1 MVPAVV
7 TDRLPEPQ
15 VAATRQI
22 TLQLVQLQVECNS
35 CTCDKYFYRNK
46 KHTIQ
51 RFTNSQAE
59 RETGL
64 QIQTSTQ
71 NNEIMSVNQRV
82 MFSLQLAE
90 HVLILRL

>member
-22 TLQLVQLQVECNS
+22 TQLVQLQVECNS

-46 KHTIQ
+46 KHTI
-51 RFTNSQAE
+51 
-59 RETGL
+59 
-64 QIQTSTQ
+64 
-71 NNEIMSVNQRV
+71 
-82 MFSLQLAE
+82 
-90 HVLILRL
+90 